1 MSEYGHLPSRS
12 GHSRDLSGL
21 ETLCHRCSTSRQK
34 QVHTYLLVLFIF
46 YISTRTKLEFVFLI
60 ISVFLCRM
68 IRITAADQ
76 LFNIV
81 TKCSIN
87 TSSFLAFIALLFSA
101 VEVRT
106 GRADW

>member
-1 MSEYGHLPSRS
+1 
-12 GHSRDLSGL
+12 
-21 ETLCHRCSTSRQK
+21 
-34 QVHTYLLVLFIF
+34 
-46 YISTRTKLEFVFLI
+46 
-60 ISVFLCRM
+60 M

-81 TKCSIN
+81 TKCSIS

-106 GRADW
+106 GTEGWEIGLGGGGEEDR